1 MARSTKR
8 KMQNENISSIAI
20 NNAAK
25 LTRWQVGLIYTAH
38 SLQPH
43 KKRKFLLLL
52 ADKT

>member
-25 LTRWQVGLIYTAH
+25 LTRWQVGLHISC
-38 SLQPH
+38 SLTE
-43 KKRKFLLLL
+43 KRKFLLLL
-52 ADKT
+52 AAKT